1 MFKNNFA
8 PLPVITTDTVIMS
21 PKKPLD
27 KGKAKEATSSENTAP
42 LPPKIL
48 KEPTAPPAP
57 LPKSNSNAED
67 TLMPDANGD
76 LTQSTIVNP
85 KEKISQVNFPGN
97 TLKNDFTKIP
107 VTTKFIL
114 CADPSNVPGYT
125 NREKETSTDRLH
137 AELVG
142 YEGSRTVT
150 HRKRKLVLAYFKDN
164 ETLKLAM
171 NIKTA
176 RDGKSPFTI
185 YDEAEINHEITQQR
199 DNEKSRSIRVTN
211 IPPSHN
217 FETLHKFFTTF
228 GEIDRLSLVRKPIHN
243 IAYIVFKSIET
254 AQKFEDQWFI
264 YMDKDTLRVTPLY
277 VDRDELKTRD
287 LHVVKLAGLPTFTYA
302 RDIQD
307 IVTKMKGKH
316 CFIPRNKNDR
326 PCNYAYIRFASE
338 DDRTNALAM
347 IDLQYKDR
355 KLYISSIDAKSCYN
369 CGNPQHILNKC
380 DKPILMYQ
388 NTPNNRK
395 STPNAPRQYQTFSYD
410 RYGPNPYLD
419 VQSDDEMED
428 HSGPIKR
435 NTNSY
440 NNRSYANIVKGNY
453 KGNKTPRYNTNNNYN
468 NNVGKHT
475 NQNND
480 NVHLGLK
487 ELAESIKSLAQEI
500 KECNE
505 DMRVMT
511 IAMSNLNT
519 RISTLEEFY
528 DESDPNLTSGEETPK
543 DDSPTEPLVKKIPLD
558 PRMILD
564 TDFTTVQTPTK
575 GSIFEREIEHLK
587 TDSKYLTDRQN
598 KLDNTMTTINSM
610 INSITKFFP
619 GSKHT
624 DQSTIPNSNRKHS
637 SSGEVP
643 NCLAEQSTSASG
655 SK

>member
-1 MFKNNFA
+1 
-8 PLPVITTDTVIMS
+8 
-21 PKKPLD
+21 
-27 KGKAKEATSSENTAP
+27 
-42 LPPKIL
+42 
-48 KEPTAPPAP
+48 
-57 LPKSNSNAED
+57 
-67 TLMPDANGD
+67 
-76 LTQSTIVNP
+76 
-85 KEKISQVNFPGN
+85 
-97 TLKNDFTKIP
+97 
-107 VTTKFIL
+107 
-114 CADPSNVPGYT
+114 
-125 NREKETSTDRLH
+125 
-137 AELVG
+137 
-142 YEGSRTVT
+142 
-150 HRKRKLVLAYFKDN
+150 
-164 ETLKLAM
+164 
-171 NIKTA
+171 
-176 RDGKSPFTI
+176 
-185 YDEAEINHEITQQR
+185 
-199 DNEKSRSIRVTN
+199 
-211 IPPSHN
+211 
-217 FETLHKFFTTF
+217 
-228 GEIDRLSLVRKPIHN
+228 
-243 IAYIVFKSIET
+243 
-254 AQKFEDQWFI
+254 
-264 YMDKDTLRVTPLY
+264 
-277 VDRDELKTRD
+277 
-287 LHVVKLAGLPTFTYA
+287 VVKLAGLPTFTYA